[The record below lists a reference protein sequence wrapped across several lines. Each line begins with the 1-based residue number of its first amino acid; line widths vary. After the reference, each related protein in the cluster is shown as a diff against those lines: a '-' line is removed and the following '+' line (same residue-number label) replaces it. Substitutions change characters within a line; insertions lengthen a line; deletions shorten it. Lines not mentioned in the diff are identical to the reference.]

1 MLQDQFGRR
10 FQYLR
15 LSITDVCNFKCQY
28 CLPDGYSS
36 DSPRNFL
43 TLAEIDTLLNAFAQL
58 GMKKIR
64 LTGGEPTLR
73 KDLPEIIAL
82 ARSVKGIEHVGMTTN
97 GFKLT
102 SHLKSY
108 VDAGLNSVNISVDS
122 LQPERFIALTGYN
135 KVENVMAGIEHAL
148 QSGLASVKLNA
159 VLLKQFNFAE
169 LDQTLVWLKDKK
181 LTYRFIELMETGSN
195 DTFFQRHFVSGQAVK
210 ETLLQQGW
218 QKVIRPQWAGPAEE
232 FFHADYAGRIGLI
245 MPYAKDFCASC
256 NRLRVSA
263 TGKLHLC
270 LFAEQGLELRHAL
283 SAGDVGATRE
293 FIVETVHTKK
303 QSHSLHKHQTGATRH
318 LAMLGG

>member
-28 CLPDGYSS
+28 CLPDGYTC

-43 TLAEIDTLLNAFAQL
+43 TLAEIDTVLNAFAQL

-73 KDLPEIIAL
+73 KDLPDIIAL
-82 ARSVKGIEHVGMTTN
+82 ARSIKGIEHVGMTTN
-97 GFKLT
+97 GFKLAT
-102 SHLKSY
+102 HLEQY
-108 VDAGLNSVNISVDS
+108 IDAGLNSINISVDS
-122 LQPERFIALTGYN
+122 LQPERFIALTGYK

-148 QSGLASVKLNA
+148 QSNLASVKLNA
-159 VLLKQFNFAE
+159 VLLKHVNFAE
-169 LDQTLVWLKDKK
+169 LDQTLAWLKDKK

-195 DTFFQRHFVSGQAVK
+195 DKFFQRHFVSGQAVK
-210 ETLLQQGW
+210 ETLLEQGW
-218 QKVIRPQWAGPAEE
+218 QKVIRHQWAGPAEE

-245 MPYAKDFCASC
+245 MPYAKDFCDSC

-283 SAGDVGATRE
+283 SAGDVAATRE
-293 FIVETVHTKK
+293 LIIDAVHTKK
-303 QSHSLHKHQTGATRH
+303 QSHSLHKHQTGATQH